1 MTIFSEEELVVLAD
15 MVGQVELFGVPQL
28 TAYRLNHTTVVPKGI
43 ERLEKKELLAEGKLT
58 QKGYLVASL
67 IERYGQA
74 ETYICLDKTY
84 YVATGE
90 QAIVL
95 KREEEGYRL
104 TIQEPETLLGQWL
117 VEYSILRRE
126 GTEEEKD
133 FRSRRAR
140 LTLEEVQKQ
149 GIDAAVVIGSIQKQE
164 KNLAKSEYALLLSQ
178 GILYRLDSEQLKRVS
193 QFWVNKWLVDQL
205 KIPYEVPKDK
215 TEGLA
220 NWFGR

>member
-15 MVGQVELFGVPQL
+15 TVGQTELFGVPQL

-43 ERLEKKELLAEGKLT
+43 ERLEKKELLEEGKLT
-58 QKGYLVASL
+58 KKGYLVASL
-67 IERYGQA
+67 IERYGQS
-74 ETYICLDKTY
+74 ETYVCLDKTY

-95 KREEEGYRL
+95 KREEEGYQL
-104 TIQEPETLLGQWL
+104 NIQEPETLLGQWL
-117 VEYSILRRE
+117 VDYSILRRE
-126 GTEEEKD
+126 GTEEEKG

-140 LTLEEVQKQ
+140 LTLEELQKQ
-149 GIDAAVVIGSIQKQE
+149 GIEAAVVLGSIQKQE

-178 GILYRLDSEQLKRVS
+178 GTLYRLDSEQLKRVS

-205 KIPYEVPKDK
+205 KISYEVPEEETK
-215 TEGLA
+215 GLV